1 MSYLIRELPR
11 EERPRERF
19 KKYGVK
25 ALSNE
30 ELLSILLR
38 TGTSNK
44 SVKDVSID
52 ILRQIKMNDL
62 VNYDFNSL
70 KCIKG
75 VGEVKAITIL
85 SAIEFGKRA
94 LTKED
99 LTKQIRTGDD
109 VYYLVKDDLENCLQE
124 KFLVVYLDTKKY
136 VISKKVIF
144 VGTVNSSSITPRD
157 VFREA
162 VKLNSVS
169 MILVDN
175 HPAGSVT
182 PSYEDI
188 YLTNEFIKLGRMM
201 GVSVIDHL
209 IIGKNNYYSFRESNG
224 DLFVQEERSNT

>member
-1 MSYLIRELPR
+1 MSYLIRELPK

-169 MILVDN
+169 MILVHN

>member
-1 MSYLIRELPR
+1 M
-11 EERPRERF
+11 
-19 KKYGVK
+19 
-25 ALSNE
+25 
-30 ELLSILLR
+30 
-38 TGTSNK
+38 
-44 SVKDVSID
+44 
-52 ILRQIKMNDL
+52 
-62 VNYDFNSL
+62 
-70 KCIKG
+70 
-75 VGEVKAITIL
+75 
-85 SAIEFGKRA
+85 
-94 LTKED
+94 
-99 LTKQIRTGDD
+99 
-109 VYYLVKDDLENCLQE
+109 
-124 KFLVVYLDTKKY
+124 VVYLDTKKY

-169 MILVDN
+169 MILVHN

>member
-1 MSYLIRELPR
+1 MSYLIRELPK

-19 KKYGVK
+19 KKYGAK

-70 KCIKG
+70 KSIKG

-85 SAIEFGKRA
+85 SAIEFGKRT
-94 LTKED
+94 LSKED

-109 VYYLVKDDLENCLQE
+109 VYYLVKDDLEYSLQE

-169 MILVDN
+169 MILVHN

-188 YLTNEFIKLGRMM
+188 YLTNEFIKLGKMM

-224 DLFVQEERSNT
+224 DLFVREERSNT

>member
-1 MSYLIRELPR
+1 MSYLIKELPIS
-11 EERPRERF
+11 ERPRERF
-19 KKYGVK
+19 KKYGVE

-52 ILRQIKMNDL
+52 ILRKIDINDL
-62 VNYDFNSL
+62 INYDFNSL
-70 KCIKG
+70 KNIKG
-75 VGEVKAITIL
+75 VGEVKAITII

-94 LTKED
+94 LSKRD
-99 LTKQIRTGDD
+99 LVNQIKTGDD
-109 VYYLVKDDLENCLQE
+109 VFYLVKDDMENSLQE
-124 KFLVVYLDTKKY
+124 KFLAIYLDTKKY

-162 VKLNSVS
+162 VKLNSAS
-169 MILVDN
+169 MILVHN
-175 HPAGSVT
+175 HPAGSIT

-201 GVSVIDHL
+201 GISVIDHL

-224 DLFVQEERSNT
+224 DLFVQEKSSNS